1 MTRKPLLVLFMVLT
15 LFVIAVAALG
25 GIGSSKVYFLR
36 EASGG
41 TLYSKTDEA
50 YRFMN
55 GTRRGYH
62 FTYLEYPW
70 MVLNSIS

>member
-1 MTRKPLLVLFMVLT
+1 VKP
-15 LFVIAVAALG
+15 A
-25 GIGSSKVYFLR
+25 
-36 EASGG
+36 GG